1 MSAKKDTQKEKIRQ
15 RFRLN
20 LAVTG
25 IVFMLLVLTTGLV
38 YGVGALLIRLNIL
51 QLGPVQ
57 PDMRPF
63 LWWIALSSILIGST
77 LTVLISR
84 IPLKP
89 VNQVINAMNRM
100 AAGDF
105 RTRLRFG
112 KWFSR
117 FSAGKEISGSFN
129 KMAEELQNTE
139 MLRSDFVNNFSHEFK
154 TPIVS
159 IAGFASLLRRGNL
172 PEEQQKEYLEAIE
185 EESMRLSSLA
195 TNVLNLSRIENQT
208 ILGQTNRFNLSE
220 QIRSCILLLER
231 RWSAKH
237 LDLSLDFGEYEI
249 EADPELL
256 KEIWINLLDNAV
268 KFTPEYGLIRVTIQ
282 PGAEGIRVAVTNT
295 GSTIPPEK
303 KDRIFQKFYQADES
317 HATQGNGVGLAIVK
331 KVVDLHHGQL
341 NVSCDENSTTFTVVL
356 PA

>member
-1 MSAKKDTQKEKIRQ
+1 MSAKKDTQKERIRQ

-63 LWWIALSSILIGST
+63 LWWIALSSILIGSG

-237 LDLSLDFGEYEI
+237 LDLSLDFDEYEI

-303 KDRIFQKFYQADES
+303 RDRIFQKFYQADES

>member
-57 PDMRPF
+57 PDMSPL
-63 LWWIALSSILIGST
+63 LWWIALSSILIGSG

-237 LDLSLDFGEYEI
+237 LDLSLDFDEYEI

-303 KDRIFQKFYQADES
+303 RDRIFQKFYQADES

>member
-1 MSAKKDTQKEKIRQ
+1 MSAKKDTQKERIRQ

-38 YGVGALLIRLNIL
+38 YGVGALLIRLDIL

-237 LDLSLDFGEYEI
+237 LDLSLDFDEYEI

-303 KDRIFQKFYQADES
+303 RDRIFQKFYQADES